1 MILRMWKGQASA
13 EKADQYVQHATRTV
27 FPKLQKIEGHRGA
40 YLLRHPIK
48 EGAEFVVLTL
58 WDSMEAIRE
67 FSGEDLDHA
76 VVDRGA
82 ESLLTGFDDRVTHF
96 EVVHKLEDPRQRNK

>member
-13 EKADQYVQHATRTV
+13 EKADQYVRHATRAV
-27 FPKLQKIEGHRGA
+27 FPKLQKIEGHRGT

-48 EGAEFVVLTL
+48 GGAEFVVLTL
-58 WDSMEAIRE
+58 WDSTEAIRE

-76 VVDRGA
+76 VVDPEA
-82 ESLLTGFDDRVTHF
+82 QSLLTGFDERVTHF
-96 EVVHKLEDPRQRNK
+96 EVVHKLEDSRQRSK

>member
-27 FPKLQKIEGHRGA
+27 FPKLEKIEGHRGA
-40 YLLRHPIK
+40 YLLRHPMK
-48 EGAEFVVLTL
+48 GGAEFVVLTL
-58 WDSMEAIRE
+58 WDSMEAIRK

-76 VVDRGA
+76 VVDPEA
-82 ESLLTGFDDRVTHF
+82 KSLLAGFDDRVTHF
-96 EVVHKLEDPRQRNK
+96 EVVHKLEDSRQRNK